1 MIWIEHIVQQ
11 TENELFGCDWDMDE
25 DRFYMKFIEDGTW
38 AIFDRDNK
46 DLPYAWFTH
55 DFKAKMFLD
64 YENNNWNAH
73 KLGVL

>member
-1 MIWIEHIVQQ
+1 
-11 TENELFGCDWDMDE
+11 MDE
-25 DRFYMKFIEDGTW
+25 DRFYMKFVEDGTW
-38 AIFDRDNK
+38 TIFDRNNK
-46 DLPYAWFTH
+46 DIPYAWFTH